1 MTERVQFTA
10 YVAGPDQ
17 AKAVNKRLRELCRPV
32 GVEAQVRV
40 IDVTAEPGV
49 AEEANIIGTPTVVL
63 EAPAPRKRLIGQLDD
78 DRRASLALGLDR
90 FDGGLERYDGGRG
103 D

>member
-1 MTERVQFTA
+1 MSDRVEFTA

-17 AKAVNKRLRELCRPV
+17 AKAVNQRLRELCRPV
-32 GVEAQVRV
+32 GVEPQVRV
-40 IDVTAEPGV
+40 VDVTAEPGA

-63 EAPAPRKRLIGQLDD
+63 EAPPPRKRLIGQLDD
-78 DRRASLALGLDR
+78 DRRAALALGLDR
-90 FDGGLERYDGGRG
+90 FDAGLARYDGGRR